1 MRIALAQLNFTIG
14 AFEQTYRQ
22 IRAAVDRA
30 RAAGAQMAVFTELA
44 TTGYPPRDLL
54 NHDTFIRANLEL
66 LDRIAALTDER
77 FALIVGCV
85 TPNTA
90 GAGKPLFNTAA
101 LCQGGTIVGRH
112 HKTLLPTYDVFDEDR
127 YFEPGL
133 TVEPF
138 DCMGQRLG
146 LTVCEEV
153 WNDRDFWPKRLYARD
168 PVCELADQGANV
180 LINISSSPFTIG
192 KAQVRRQMIRQEA
205 AKNARPF
212 VYVNQVGGNDELV
225 FDGHSLVFD
234 AQGRVVLRG
243 RDFEEDFLVCDVP
256 GPAGTNVVTE
266 TAAWVMAGT
275 EVPAP
280 HFPQDAPPGSSDPEP
295 GLSHVEPGLSDVEP
309 GLQSRRD
316 RLSGVEPGLQSRRQD
331 ADPDDAPPEEQ
342 AFKALTMG
350 LRDYVRKC
358 GFSRV
363 VLGLSGGIDSAVT
376 ACLAAAALGPEH
388 VTGVAMPTRY
398 SSAGSVEDAEA
409 LARNLG
415 IGYRIIPIDTVFG
428 SYLDALGPVFAGLAP
443 DVTEENI
450 QARVRGG
457 VLMALS
463 NKFGALLL
471 TTGNKSEI
479 AVGYCTL
486 YGDMAGG
493 LAVIS
498 DVPKTFVYRL
508 AEYIN
513 ARGPQPVI
521 PRSTITKAPS
531 AELRPDQTDQDS
543 LPPYDLLDRI
553 IEAYVERNLD
563 IDGIAALGVNRDI
576 AVRVV
581 SLIDR
586 NEYKRRQAAPGLKI
600 TSKAFGVGRRYPIAA
615 DYGEMTRARAEAT
628 SAPEVRAG
636 TPEP

>member
-1 MRIALAQLNFTIG
+1 MRIALAQLNFTVG
-14 AFEQTYRQ
+14 AFAHTYEQ
-22 IRAAVDRA
+22 IRSAVDRA
-30 RAAGAQMAVFTELA
+30 RAAEAGLAVFTELA

-54 NHDTFIRANLEL
+54 NHESFIRANVDLVE
-66 LDRIAALTDER
+66 RIAALTDER
-77 FALIVGCV
+77 FGIIVGCV
-85 TPNTA
+85 TPNSA

-101 LCQGGTIVGRH
+101 LCHRGTIVGRH

-127 YFEPGL
+127 YFEPGRS
-133 TVEPF
+133 VRPF
-138 DCMGQRLG
+138 EFMGRRLG
-146 LTVCEEV
+146 ITVCEEV
-153 WNDRDFWPKRLYARD
+153 WNDRDFWPKRLYDRD
-168 PVCELADQGANV
+168 PVCELADQGADV

-205 AKNARPF
+205 VKNARPF
-212 VYVNQVGGNDELV
+212 LYVNQVGGNDELV

-234 AQGRVVLRG
+234 AHGQVVLRG
-243 RDFEEDFLVCDVP
+243 RDFEEDLLVCDVP
-256 GPAGTNVVTE
+256 AGGAPVVASAHPIPA
-266 TAAWVMAGT
+266 
-275 EVPAP
+275 
-280 HFPQDAPPGSSDPEP
+280 DAEFHARGAEESGS
-295 GLSHVEPGLSDVEP
+295 
-309 GLQSRRD
+309 
-316 RLSGVEPGLQSRRQD
+316 
-331 ADPDDAPPEEQ
+331 EEQ
-342 AFKALTMG
+342 AFSALTLG

-358 GFSRV
+358 GFSDV

-376 ACLAAAALGPEH
+376 ASLAAAALGREH
-388 VTGVAMPTRY
+388 VTGVAMPTRF
-398 SSAGSVEDAEA
+398 SSSHSVADAEA
-409 LARNLG
+409 LVRNLG
-415 IGYRIIPIDTVFG
+415 IRYELIPIDSVFQ
-428 SYLDALGPVFAGLAP
+428 SYLEALGGVFAGLAP
-443 DVTEENI
+443 DVAEENI

-463 NKFGALLL
+463 NKFGSLLL

-493 LAVIS
+493 LAVLS

-513 ARGPQPVI
+513 RRGPQPVI
-521 PRSTITKAPS
+521 PESTITKPPS
-531 AELRPDQTDQDS
+531 AELRPNQTDQDS

-563 IDGIAALGVNRDI
+563 IDGIAALGIHRDT
-576 AVRVV
+576 ALRVV

-615 DYGEMTRARAEAT
+615 DYGDMTRARAAAT
-628 SAPEVRAG
+628 PAREVRAG
-636 TPEP
+636 RPEP

>member
-14 AFEQTYRQ
+14 AFERTYMQ

-30 RAAGAQMAVFTELA
+30 RAAGAQMVVFTELA

-66 LDRIAALTDER
+66 LDRIAALTDDR

-101 LCQGGTIVGRH
+101 LCTGGTVVARH

-138 DCMGQRLG
+138 GCMGHRLG

-168 PVCELADQGANV
+168 PVCELADQGADV

-205 AKNARPF
+205 VKNERPF
-212 VYVNQVGGNDELV
+212 IYVNQVGGNDELV

-234 AQGRVVLRG
+234 AGGHVVLRG

-256 GPAGTNVVTE
+256 APGGASIVTG
-266 TAAWVMAGT
+266 AATPELAGT
-275 EVPAP
+275 EVRAP
-280 HFPQDAPPGSSDPEP
+280 HAPHDAAPQPSDVGQELQSRQGRSP
-295 GLSHVEPGLSDVEP
+295 DVEP
-309 GLQSRRD
+309 GLQSRQGRSSD
-316 RLSGVEPGLQSRRQD
+316 VAPGLQSRRD
-331 ADPDDAPPEEQ
+331 TNPDDAPPEEQ

-350 LRDYVRKC
+350 LRDYVHKC

-376 ACLAAAALGPEH
+376 ASLAAAALGPEH
-388 VTGVAMPTRY
+388 VSGVAMPTRY
-398 SSAGSVEDAEA
+398 SSPGSLEDAEA

-415 IGYRIIPIDTVFG
+415 IGYRVIPIDAVFG
-428 SYLDALGPVFAGLAP
+428 SYLEALGPVFAGLAP

-463 NKFGALLL
+463 NKSGALLL

-513 ARGPQPVI
+513 ARGPRPVI
-521 PRSTITKAPS
+521 PQSTITKAPS
-531 AELRPDQTDQDS
+531 AELRPDQRDQDS

-563 IDGIAALGVNRDI
+563 IDGIAALGVDRDL

-615 DYGEMTRARAEAT
+615 DYGEMTRARAQAAA
-628 SAPEVRAG
+628 APEVRAG
-636 TPEP
+636 TPEL

>member
-1 MRIALAQLNFTIG
+1 MRIALAQLNLTIG
-14 AFEQTYRQ
+14 AFEHTFEQ
-22 IRAAVDRA
+22 IRSAVHRA
-30 RAAGAQMAVFTELA
+30 RADGADLAVFTELA

-54 NHDTFIRANLEL
+54 NHESFVRASLDL
-66 LDRIAALTDER
+66 LTRIAALTDER
-77 FALIVGCV
+77 FGLVVGCV

-101 LCQGGTIVGRH
+101 LCHRGIVAGRH

-133 TVEPF
+133 TVQPF
-138 DCMGQRLG
+138 DYLGHRLG

-153 WNDRDFWPKRLYARD
+153 WNDRDFWPKRLYERD
-168 PVCELADQGANV
+168 PVCELADQGADV

-205 AKNARPF
+205 VKNARPF

-234 AQGRVVLRG
+234 AHGNVVLRG

-256 GPAGTNVVTE
+256 AGATPAVVTTDNGARTQSGDGE
-266 TAAWVMAGT
+266 PLLRQGRSGGDRFAAAHDG
-275 EVPAP
+275 
-280 HFPQDAPPGSSDPEP
+280 
-295 GLSHVEPGLSDVEP
+295 
-309 GLQSRRD
+309 
-316 RLSGVEPGLQSRRQD
+316 
-331 ADPDDAPPEEQ
+331 DDTSPEEQ
-342 AFKALTMG
+342 AFHALTLG
-350 LRDYVRKC
+350 LRDYVHKC
-358 GFSRV
+358 GFSHV

-376 ACLAAAALGPEH
+376 ASLAAAALGRAH
-388 VTGVAMPTRY
+388 VTGVAMPTRF
-398 SSAGSVEDAEA
+398 SSAHSVDDAAA
-409 LARNLG
+409 LATNLG
-415 IGYRIIPIDTVFG
+415 IRYEVIPIDTIFQ
-428 SYLDALGPVFAGLAP
+428 SYLEALGPVFAGLEP
-443 DVTEENI
+443 DVAEENI

-513 ARGPQPVI
+513 TRGPHPVI
-521 PRSTITKAPS
+521 PQSTITKAPS
-531 AELRPDQTDQDS
+531 AELRPNQTDQDS

-553 IEAYVERNLD
+553 VEAYVERNLD
-563 IDGIAALGVNRDI
+563 IDGIAALGVDRAT

-615 DYGEMTRARAEAT
+615 DYGEMTRARAGA
-628 SAPEVRAG
+628 APAREVRAG
-636 TPEP
+636 TAEP

>member
-14 AFEQTYRQ
+14 AFERTYDL
-22 IRAAVDRA
+22 IRTAVDRA
-30 RAAGAQMAVFTELA
+30 RAANVTLAVFTELT

-54 NHDTFIRANLEL
+54 NHETFIRASLDL
-66 LDRIAALTDER
+66 LDRVAALTDDR
-77 FALIVGCV
+77 FGIVIGCV
-85 TPNTA
+85 TPNAA

-101 LCQGGTIVGRH
+101 LCHRGAIAGQH

-127 YFEPGL
+127 YFEPG
-133 TVEPF
+133 TTAEPIEF
-138 DCMGQRLG
+138 MGRRLG

-168 PVCELADQGANV
+168 PVCELADRGADL

-192 KAQVRRQMIRQEA
+192 KAQLRRQMIRQEA
-205 AKNARPF
+205 VKNGRPF

-234 AQGRVVLRG
+234 AEGNVVLRG

-256 GPAGTNVVTE
+256 VGGRPIPIATGEVEIVG
-266 TAAWVMAGT
+266 GT
-275 EVPAP
+275 EVPP
-280 HFPQDAPPGSSDPEP
+280 LHPTEVSSLLRTPSAS
-295 GLSHVEPGLSDVEP
+295 GASDDE
-309 GLQSRRD
+309 LT
-316 RLSGVEPGLQSRRQD
+316 
-331 ADPDDAPPEEQ
+331 PEEQ
-342 AFKALTMG
+342 AFLALTLG

-376 ACLAAAALGPEH
+376 ASLAAAGLGADH
-388 VTGVAMPTRY
+388 VMGVAMPTRY
-398 SSAGSVEDAEA
+398 SSAHSLADAEA
-409 LARNLG
+409 LATNLG
-415 IGYRIIPIDTVFG
+415 IAFRVLPIDGIFQ
-428 SYLDALGPVFAGLAP
+428 SYLEGLGPVFAGLEP

-457 VLMALS
+457 ILMALS

-471 TTGNKSEI
+471 TTGNKSEL

-513 ARGPQPVI
+513 GRGPRPVI
-521 PRSTITKAPS
+521 PFSTMTKPPS
-531 AELRPDQTDQDS
+531 AELRPNQTDQDS
-543 LPPYDLLDRI
+543 LPPYEILDRI
-553 IEAYVERNLD
+553 VEAYVERSLD
-563 IDGIAALGVNRDI
+563 IDAITALGIDRAT

-615 DYGEMTRARAEAT
+615 DFGEMTRARAAVSQVEAPT
-628 SAPEVRAG
+628 S
-636 TPEP
+636 TS

>member
-14 AFEQTYRQ
+14 AFERTFEQ
-22 IRAAVDRA
+22 IRSAVQRA
-30 RAAGAQMAVFTELA
+30 RAAGAELAVFTELA

-54 NHDTFIRANLEL
+54 HHESFIRASLDL
-66 LDRIAALTDER
+66 LGHIAALTDER
-77 FALIVGCV
+77 FGIVTGCV

-101 LCQGGTIVGRH
+101 LCHHGIVVGRH

-138 DCMGQRLG
+138 DFLGHRLG

-153 WNDRDFWPKRLYARD
+153 WNDRDFWPKRLYDRD
-168 PVCELADQGANV
+168 PVCELADQGADV

-205 AKNARPF
+205 LKNARPF

-225 FDGHSLVFD
+225 FDGHSLVLD
-234 AQGRVVLRG
+234 AHGHVVLRG
-243 RDFEEDFLVCDVP
+243 RDFEEDFLVWDV
-256 GPAGTNVVTE
+256 PAGTPPSLVA
-266 TAAWVMAGT
+266 TAATPAAPRFPSDDGAGH
-275 EVPAP
+275 EVIESPV
-280 HFPQDAPPGSSDPEP
+280 PE
-295 GLSHVEPGLSDVEP
+295 S
-309 GLQSRRD
+309 QSRRD
-316 RLSGVEPGLQSRRQD
+316 TDG
-331 ADPDDAPPEEQ
+331 DDASPEEQ
-342 AFKALTMG
+342 AFNALTLG

-358 GFSRV
+358 GFSHV
-363 VLGLSGGIDSAVT
+363 VVGLSGGIDSAVT
-376 ACLAAAALGPEH
+376 ASLAAAALGRAH
-388 VTGVAMPTRY
+388 VTGVAMPTRF
-398 SSAGSVEDAEA
+398 SSSHSLEDAEA

-415 IGYRIIPIDTVFG
+415 IRYEVIPIDSVFQ
-428 SYLDALGPVFAGLAP
+428 SYLDALGSVFAGRAP
-443 DVTEENI
+443 DVAEENI

-457 VLMALS
+457 VLMAFS

-493 LAVIS
+493 LAVLS

-513 ARGPQPVI
+513 RTGPQAVI
-521 PRSTITKAPS
+521 PRSTIVKAPS
-531 AELRPDQTDQDS
+531 AELRPNQTDQDS
-543 LPPYDLLDRI
+543 LPPYDTLDCI

-563 IDGIAALGVNRDI
+563 VDGIAALGVDR
-576 AVRVV
+576 AVAAQVV

-615 DYGEMTRARAEAT
+615 DFGEMTRARAIA
-628 SAPEVRAG
+628 AADHEVRAG
-636 TPEP
+636 SPEP